1 MNQNKVILL
10 GYYGGDK
17 THSLSAWTSTFDEL
31 GIEIPEEIDQRIDV
45 LFDYMKTNKKREY
58 SDLLKMLASNEH
70 ETPFE
75 KSVIH
80 FGVTVEQASHIHVL
94 KHRIGVSINGE
105 SARYKELKEDKF
117 HLPQDWLEYGEVG
130 EKWYDKLMELTLL
143 TNEAYHQC
151 LKELKEAGMPA
162 KRAKESSRFFKMM
175 NSQIELDISFNFR
188 SFMHFQKLRTSSH
201 AQEEIQWIAR
211 AMIDQVHK
219 IPGNPFKY
227 SLKAFGY

>member
-1 MNQNKVILL
+1 MNQNKVTLL

-45 LFDYMKTNKKREY
+45 LFDYMKKNKKREY

-80 FGVTVEQASHIHVL
+80 FGVSAEQASHIHAL

-117 HLPQDWLEYGEVG
+117 HLPQDWLGYGEIG

-151 LKELKEAGMPA
+151 LKELKEAGMPT
-162 KRAKESSRFFKMM
+162 KRARESSRFFKMM

-188 SFMHFQKLRTSSH
+188 SFMHFQKLRNSSH

-211 AMIDQVHK
+211 AMLDQVSK
-219 IPGNPFKY
+219 IPGNPFQY